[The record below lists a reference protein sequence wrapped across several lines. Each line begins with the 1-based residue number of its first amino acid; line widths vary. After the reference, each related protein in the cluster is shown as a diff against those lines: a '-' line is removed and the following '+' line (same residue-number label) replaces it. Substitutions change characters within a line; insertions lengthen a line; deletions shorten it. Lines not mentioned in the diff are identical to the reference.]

1 MDKWTPPGKENGQIG
16 PGVSEDNDELWI
28 EPRMDSLPRRLFNAF
43 VSPERLMNQVAKE
56 PKWVGALL
64 LTTLISGVT
73 AAMVPPELIF
83 ETIRQQMIAQ

>member
-1 MDKWTPPGKENGQIG
+1 MDKWTPPGNENGQIG